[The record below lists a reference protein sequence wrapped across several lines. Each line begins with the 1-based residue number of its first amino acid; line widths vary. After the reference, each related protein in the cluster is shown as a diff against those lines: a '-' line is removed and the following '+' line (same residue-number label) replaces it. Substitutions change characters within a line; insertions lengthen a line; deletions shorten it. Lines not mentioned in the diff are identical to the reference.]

1 MSRSIQLSA
10 EEIDFLSGG
19 LKALYPSCPTTDS
32 ILRKLDRSTRRI
44 TIKSAKAK
52 GRALQQLVC
61 EQLSTLLHLP
71 WGEDGSPIRSRE
83 MGQAGVDVILTGEA
97 ADRLP
102 FAIECKS
109 SEALSLP
116 AAIAQARHN
125 AETGSLRNRN
135 WMLVHKRKEWTE
147 PVVILPWNGFAWL
160 LKQRDP

>member
-1 MSRSIQLSA
+1 MSRSIQLSS
-10 EEIDFLSGG
+10 EEIAFLSAG
-19 LKALYPSCPTTDS
+19 LKQLVPCSRTEA
-32 ILRKLDRSTRRI
+32 ILRKLDRTTRRI

-52 GRALQQLVC
+52 GRALQQMVC
-61 EQLSTLLHLP
+61 EQLSSLLRLP

-109 SEALSLP
+109 SEAMSLP

-125 AETGSLRNRN
+125 AENQY

-147 PVVILPWNGFAWL
+147 PVVILPWSGFAWL

>member
-1 MSRSIQLSA
+1 MSRSIQLSS
-10 EEIDFLSGG
+10 EEITFLSAG
-19 LKALYPSCPTTDS
+19 LKELVPCSRTEA
-32 ILRKLDRSTRRI
+32 ILHKLDRSTRRI

-52 GRALQQLVC
+52 GRALQQMVC
-61 EQLSTLLHLP
+61 EQLSVLLRLP

-97 ADRLP
+97 ADRFP

-125 AETGSLRNRN
+125 AEMGSLQNRN
-135 WMLVHKRKEWTE
+135 WMLVHKRKEWME